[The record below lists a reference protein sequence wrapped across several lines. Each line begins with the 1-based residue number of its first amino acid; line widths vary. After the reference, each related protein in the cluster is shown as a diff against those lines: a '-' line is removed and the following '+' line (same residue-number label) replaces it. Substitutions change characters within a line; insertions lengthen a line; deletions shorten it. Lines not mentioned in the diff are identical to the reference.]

1 MKVGDLV
8 IINQVANQGW
18 VSKDQQLGII
28 VKSYIH
34 PHAGIKLGKWFEVIS
49 EGELIK
55 IREDYLEKR

>member
-18 VSKDQQLGII
+18 TSEAKQHGII
-28 VKSYIH
+28 VKPYIH
-34 PHAGIKLGKWFEVIS
+34 PWAQDKLRWFEVIS

-55 IREDYLEKR
+55 IREDYLVKK